1 MNYDRTLLEL
11 LEKVK
16 ELEERIAR
24 LEEPSRDFHA
34 ASPMNNGKSLT
45 QQARDYILD
54 QKNRALSEGEISI
67 TLLCNDIQKALGVA
81 NRTPCIC
88 TAMYDCMKPG
98 DEILSAPA
106 SGKSTTVLVKYY
118 LFNKTNEDEADGTM
132 TYRQLRTDFENYF
145 YKKKPNYKY
154 PGPLFGM
161 AFYCVRHDIGVT
173 LEDLFSRK
181 VSLDDYE
188 RILRDTFA
196 KMGSTN
202 VSGRTFAYKDA
213 MKNLLE
219 YVSENH
225 LENIKIQYK

>member
-16 ELEERIAR
+16 ELEERIER
-24 LEEPSRDFHA
+24 LEQPSNIVP
-34 ASPMNNGKSLT
+34 ASPVTNGKSLT

-54 QKNRALSEGEISI
+54 QKNKALSEGESSI
-67 TLLCNDIQKALGVA
+67 TLLCNDIQKALGIT

-98 DEILSAPA
+98 DEVLSAPA
-106 SGKSTTVLVKYY
+106 SGKSTTVLIKYY
-118 LFNKTNEDEADGTM
+118 LSNRTEEGETKGSM
-132 TYRQLRTDFENYF
+132 TYRQLKTDFENYF

-161 AFYCVRHDIGVT
+161 AFYCTRHDIGVT
-173 LEDLFSRK
+173 LEDLFSGR

-188 RILRDTFA
+188 EILRDTFT
-196 KMGSTN
+196 KMGSIN
-202 VSGRTFAYKDA
+202 VTGRASAYKDA

-225 LENIKIQYK
+225 LENIKIQYQ